1 MAKAVILNDSN
12 GEEVYPVTDISLVN
26 GELNGAKIVN
36 ASVGSDKLTPNAVWN
51 ENIKDGAV
59 TSNKIDFTTVG
70 GIKKLLTV
78 PYTSF
83 GIAESSAYYFDIKS
97 AFCDYNSNRLVV
109 YDALLIQLDFQ
120 SQAGD
125 PVLYLRWGPKDTP
138 ANATCR
144 KMFTLSNNSINFQSS
159 DAPNLIFTSNNELQE
174 TLIITPASYRS
185 IIREKTIDEILNFAV
200 SHHSGVQTALQDYR
214 LHFGSW
220 LRIQN
225 MPQSKVPMFFDSTM
239 PERGNMVVYG
249 LRYPS

>member
-1 MAKAVILNDSN
+1 MAKAVILNDNN

-59 TSNKIDFTTVG
+59 TSSKIDFMTLG

-83 GIAESSAYYFDIKS
+83 GTSESSAYYFDIRS
-97 AFCDYNSNRLVV
+97 AFCNYNTDRLFV
-109 YDALLIQLDFQ
+109 YDAILIQLDFL

-125 PVLYLRWGPKDTP
+125 PVLYLRWGPKETP

-144 KMFTLSNNSINFQSS
+144 KMFTLSNSSVNFQST

-174 TLIITPASYRS
+174 TLIITPVSYRS
-185 IIREKTIDEILNFAV
+185 IIREKTTDEINNYAV
-200 SHHSGVQTALQDYR
+200 SHHSGVQTAVQDYR

-220 LRIQN
+220 LRLQY
-225 MPQSKVPMFFDSTM
+225 MPQSKVPMFFDSIR